1 MVNASPPGVPGWLVI
16 EVKSAMADL
25 HEYVSCA
32 GEFRIEN
39 DLAPEKFLVE
49 LDALINIRS
58 KDMNMM
64 DVTNQFGLLLYQRL
78 YNGGWL
84 NISSLVPLSYTKITF

>member
-1 MVNASPPGVPGWLVI
+1 MNASPPGVLGWLVI
-16 EVKSAMADL
+16 EMKSAMADL

-39 DLAPEKFLVE
+39 DLAPEEFFVK
-49 LDALINIRS
+49 LDALVNIRS

-64 DVTNQFGLLLYQRL
+64 DVTNQFGLLLYQRVYTGDGLIFSRCTAIL
-78 YNGGWL
+78 YKN
-84 NISSLVPLSYTKITF
+84 NF

>member
-1 MVNASPPGVPGWLVI
+1 MVNASPPGVLGWLVI

-39 DLAPEKFLVE
+39 DLAPEKFFVE
-49 LDALINIRS
+49 LDTLLNIRR
-58 KDMNMM
+58 KNMHVMN
-64 DVTNQFGLLLYQRL
+64 VANQFGLLLYQRVYTGGGLIFSRCAVIL
-78 YNGGWL
+78 YKN
-84 NISSLVPLSYTKITF
+84 NI